1 MYFAFELYLL
11 FILGFV
17 RWDDGW
23 RGGRGRGTTHA
34 VRSVPFRQTGLAS
47 GFQVS
52 ATKTL
57 TIGDVGDGA
66 THCRFWIRMKD
77 STICTIVRRTC

>member
-1 MYFAFELYLL
+1 MMVGEEEEEEE
-11 FILGFV
+11 GK
-17 RWDDGW
+17 
-23 RGGRGRGTTHA
+23 THA

-57 TIGDVGDGA
+57 TIGEVGDGV
-66 THCRFWIRMKD
+66 THCRF
-77 STICTIVRRTC
+77 